1 VFFPANKRF
10 SRLLGESLNS
20 GLRFLGLAV
29 VLALAG
35 CGSGSNTNATPP
47 PPAGANSA
55 AATDGEYIAPDSKGV
70 QTITVSESPIP
81 DYLELPAHIEPD
93 PTHVVRVFA
102 PAGGRIVEMKVRP
115 WDHVEKGATL
125 ALLDSS
131 DLARAVADYHKARV
145 DNEVKQK
152 ALARANDLYD
162 HHAIAEKDF
171 QQAQGDAQM
180 SQAEVDAAREQIKV
194 FGMDPDRAT
203 NQLRVA
209 APRTGIVLDIGA
221 ASGEFSTALAAAQ
234 PLCTIADISEI
245 WAMGD
250 MYEKDYTAAKPGEAA
265 QVTLNAYPGQHWAG
279 RVSVVSGEVDAT
291 THTLHL
297 RVVLPNPDGRIK
309 PAMFGSIRILRSSA
323 NGILVPASAVIR
335 EGNHSYVYIGKGNNR
350 YQRRDVTLGRTVD
363 GSMEVVSGL
372 LAGDIIVSEG
382 ALLLRSAEQS

>member
-1 VFFPANKRF
+1 M
-10 SRLLGESLNS
+10 NS
-20 GLRFLGLAV
+20 GLRLLGVAA

-35 CGSGSNTNATPP
+35 CGSGSNTNATAPP
-47 PPAGANSA
+47 SAGAPSA
-55 AATDGEYIAPDSKGV
+55 AASDGEYIAPDAKGV
-70 QTITVSESPIP
+70 QTITVGEAPIP

-93 PTHVVRVFA
+93 PTRVVHVFA

-152 ALARANDLYD
+152 ALNRANDLLE

-194 FGMDPDRAT
+194 FGMDPDQAT

-209 APRTGIVLDIGA
+209 APRSGIVLDIGA
-221 ASGEFSTALAAAQ
+221 ATGEFSTALSAAA
-234 PLCTIADISEI
+234 PLCTIADISEV

-250 MYEKDYTAAKPGEAA
+250 MYEKDFTSAKAGEAA
-265 QVTLNAYPGQHWAG
+265 QVTLNAYPGQHWSG
-279 RVSVVSGEVDAT
+279 RVGVVSGEVDAA

-309 PAMFGSIRILRSSA
+309 PAMFGSIRILRSSTA
-323 NGILVPASAVIR
+323 GILVPASAVIR
-335 EGNHSYVYIGKGNNR
+335 EGNHSYVYIGKGNNH
-350 YQRRDVTLGRTVD
+350 YERRDVTLGRTVD
-363 GSMEVVSGL
+363 GSMEVVTGLRSGD
-372 LAGDIIVSEG
+372 AIVSEG
-382 ALLLRSAEQS
+382 ALLLRSAGQS

>member
-1 VFFPANKRF
+1 M
-10 SRLLGESLNS
+10 NS
-20 GLRFLGLAV
+20 GLRFLGLAA

-35 CGSGSNTNATPP
+35 CGSGSNTNATAP
-47 PPAGANSA
+47 PPAGTNSA
-55 AATDGEYIAPDSKGV
+55 AAADGEYIAPDAKGV
-70 QTITVSESPIP
+70 QTITVGQAPIP

-93 PTHVVRVFA
+93 PTRVVHVFA

-145 DNEVKQK
+145 DSEVKQK
-152 ALARANDLYD
+152 ALTRANDLLE

-194 FGMDPDRAT
+194 FGMDPDQAT
-203 NQLRVA
+203 TQLRVA
-209 APRTGIVLDIGA
+209 APRSGIVLDIGA
-221 ASGEFSTALAAAQ
+221 ATGEFSTALAAAA
-234 PLCTIADISEI
+234 PLCTVADISEV

-250 MYEKDYTAAKPGEAA
+250 MYEKDFTSAKPGEAA
-265 QVTLNAYPGQHWAG
+265 QVTLNAYPGQHWSG
-279 RVSVVSGEVDAT
+279 RVGVVSGEVDAA

-323 NGILVPASAVIR
+323 TGILVPASAVIR
-335 EGNHSYVYIGKGNNR
+335 EGNHAYVYIGKGNNR
-350 YQRRDVTLGRTVD
+350 FERRDVILGRTVD
-363 GSMEVVSGL
+363 ASMEVVSGL
-372 LAGDIIVSEG
+372 RAGDTIVSEG
-382 ALLLRSAEQS
+382 ALLLRSAGQS